1 MTFAGGLRMVMGAF
15 VFFALVVSAQPG
27 GAQQPSSV
35 SPQASS
41 VKEDQLLQQMD
52 KIQGRG
58 SIPDVKS
65 HVVEQPAGRDWQQF
79 HGVTLRWIGA
89 ISILGTLAAIVIFY
103 LWRGMVRLESGRSGH
118 TIVRFDAFERFVHWM
133 TAVCFII
140 LALSGLNITFGRPL
154 LLPLMGPAAF
164 SDWSEL
170 AKYAHDYL
178 SFPFTIGV
186 LLIFLMWIG
195 GNIPNRR
202 DVEWIKQGGG
212 IVGHGHSAAGRFNA
226 GQKAI
231 YWIVV
236 LGGAAM
242 AITGYMLMF
251 PFYGTDVES
260 MQTAQ
265 MIHAVVAVL
274 FVAVMLGHIYIG
286 TIGMEGAFEAMAT
299 GTVDRNWAR
308 EHHSVWLEEKET
320 GSRQT
325 AAPRG
330 AATPPAE

>member
-1 MTFAGGLRMVMGAF
+1 
-15 VFFALVVSAQPG
+15 
-27 GAQQPSSV
+27 
-35 SPQASS
+35 
-41 VKEDQLLQQMD
+41 
-52 KIQGRG
+52 
-58 SIPDVKS
+58 
-65 HVVEQPAGRDWQQF
+65 
-79 HGVTLRWIGA
+79 
-89 ISILGTLAAIVIFY
+89 
-103 LWRGMVRLESGRSGH
+103 
-118 TIVRFDAFERFVHWM
+118 
-133 TAVCFII
+133 
-140 LALSGLNITFGRPL
+140 
-154 LLPLMGPAAF
+154 
-164 SDWSEL
+164 
-170 AKYAHDYL
+170 
-178 SFPFTIGV
+178 
-186 LLIFLMWIG
+186 
-195 GNIPNRR
+195 
-202 DVEWIKQGGG
+202 
-212 IVGHGHSAAGRFNA
+212 
-226 GQKAI
+226 
-231 YWIVV
+231 VV